1 MLTRRLIATAIAL
14 IASAA
19 VCLSAQ
25 TPQLFQFF
33 ISATDASGT
42 PLTELRAEDV
52 IMSEDGVNQPIVKVE
67 PLPVPVKL
75 TIAIDNG
82 LDSGDAIDHFRAGL
96 AGLIDALPA
105 DVEVTVI
112 ATAPQPRTVVK
123 PTTDHAQILKGL
135 KNFAPE
141 NAAPRF
147 TDTLIEFSDRLQKEA
162 KDSKVGPYVPV
173 LLMLSTGTNEHT
185 QYQPKQIEK
194 AVTSLAARRGRF
206 NAMLVSTRHGDVE
219 GGTHLKSSSQGLI
232 SASAT
237 RMTNGR
243 YEEVLVPTR
252 VATML
257 PEWGRDLAK
266 MHVLQSKQFRVTV
279 ERGSSGELKNPKIEV
294 SRAGI
299 NATVTRDGYL
309 P

>member
-14 IASAA
+14 TASAA
-19 VCLSAQ
+19 ICVSAQ

-33 ISATDASGT
+33 ISATDASGA

-52 IMSEDGVNQPIVKVE
+52 LMSEDGVTQPVIKVE
-67 PLPVPVKL
+67 PLPVPMKL
-75 TIAIDNG
+75 TIAVDNG
-82 LDSGDAIDHFRAGL
+82 VDSGDAIDHFRNGL
-96 AGLIDALPA
+96 AGLVEALPS
-105 DVEVTVI
+105 DVEVTLI
-112 ATAPQPRTVVK
+112 STAPQPRTIVK
-123 PTTDHAQILKGL
+123 PTADHALILKGL

-141 NAAPRF
+141 NGSPRF
-147 TDTLIEFSDRLQKEA
+147 TDAIMEYTERLQKES

-173 LLMLSTGTNEHT
+173 LLMLSTGANEHT
-185 QYQPKQIEK
+185 QYQPKDVQK
-194 AVTSLAARRGRF
+194 AVTSLAARRARF
-206 NAMLVSTRHGDVE
+206 NAILVSPRPGDVAYA
-219 GGTHLKSSSQGLI
+219 THLKSSMQGI
-232 SASAT
+232 VSASAT

-243 YEEVLVPTR
+243 YEEVLVSTKLD
-252 VATML
+252 TLL

-266 MHVLQSKQFRVTV
+266 MHVMQSKQFRVTV

-294 SRAGI
+294 SRAGV